1 MDGHNG
7 IEPVILA
14 GEERLGLKAL
24 NLRAEGIQIGTQL
37 AQDVL
42 SFPGQFEVGS
52 EVGELPRQAI
62 VNLERRF
69 KTLSLS
75 QNLLGSYRVLPKVWM
90 GYLLFEGFDLPAC
103 PGRVKENS

>member
-14 GEERLGLKAL
+14 AEERLGLKAL
-24 NLRAEGIQIGTQL
+24 NLGAEGIQIGAQL

-42 SFPGQFEVGS
+42 SFPGQLEVGS
-52 EVGELPRQAI
+52 QVGELPRQAI
-62 VNLERRF
+62 VNLERCF

-75 QNLLGSYRVLPKVWM
+75 QNLLGSCGVLPKLWM
-90 GYLLFEGFDLPAC
+90 SYLFLDGFDFAAC
-103 PGRVKENS
+103 LGRVKENS